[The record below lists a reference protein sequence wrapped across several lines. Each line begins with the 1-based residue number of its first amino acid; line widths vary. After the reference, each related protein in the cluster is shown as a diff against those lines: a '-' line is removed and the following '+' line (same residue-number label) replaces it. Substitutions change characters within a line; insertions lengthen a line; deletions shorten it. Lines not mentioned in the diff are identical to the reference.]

1 MEKRKSEL
9 MTENPCSVDSCV
21 SFLCEKSKKKGASF
35 AFLGNHELLKLS
47 SYLGCR
53 HLEIGEIIWE
63 EGDPCDFM
71 AFVVSGRL
79 KIKKETE
86 FEGKQAVV
94 GIYGSGAIA
103 GELCLLDGSPRAVSA
118 EAMDPVD
125 LLTLDRMNFEMLIG
139 REPDLG
145 ARLLKGML
153 LTVST
158 RLKQSFS
165 RLTTFF

>member
-1 MEKRKSEL
+1 
-9 MTENPCSVDSCV
+9 MTDIPCSSDSCV
-21 SFLCEKSKKKGASF
+21 AFLCEKAKKEGASF
-35 AFLGNHELLKLS
+35 TFLGAHELLKLS
-47 SYLGCR
+47 SYLNCR
-53 HLEIGEIIWE
+53 HLEVGEIIWE
-63 EGDPCDFM
+63 EGDPCGFM
-71 AFVVSGRL
+71 GFIVSGRL

-86 FEGKQAVV
+86 FVGKQAVV
-94 GIYGSGAIA
+94 GIYGRGAIA

-125 LLTLDRMNFEMLIG
+125 LLTLDRMNFEILIG
-139 REPDLG
+139 QEPDLG

>member
-1 MEKRKSEL
+1 
-9 MTENPCSVDSCV
+9 MTDTPCSVDNCI
-21 SFLCEKSKKKGASF
+21 SFLCEKTKKEGASF
-35 AFLGNHELLKLS
+35 TFLGAHELLKLS
-47 SYLGCR
+47 SYLNCK

-63 EGDPCDFM
+63 EGDPCTYM

-94 GIYGSGAIA
+94 GIYGRGAIV

-118 EAMDPVD
+118 EAMDPVN
-125 LLTLDRMNFEMLIG
+125 LLTLDKMNFEMLIG